1 MIDGASKQHR
11 NGAWRLLEPAYS
23 PFPSPIC
30 PVLRPTSCSDSGISP
45 LAGRIHA
52 PFWLLWLQLPGPGS
66 GPCAGRVGQ
75 PRRRA
80 GGRRGGRMR
89 DRVSVRDRHI
99 PQPRRVCMR
108 MSAGCHDGPWGGSAR
123 SRSAQIVVLERPETV
138 ESVRRACCVPLLSSS
153 RCLRLVSARIRKR
166 NQRLRSYLGSSV
178 ESG

>member
-123 SRSAQIVVLERPETV
+123 SRSAQMVVLERPETLRASEGMLRPV
-138 ESVRRACCVPLLSSS
+138 IVVAAVRIHGPKIFRDCT
-153 RCLRLVSARIRKR
+153 
-166 NQRLRSYLGSSV
+166 RSHDLCG
-178 ESG
+178 GLMQF